1 MNKNIIGMASDHAG
15 FEMKEAIKS
24 RLEKAG
30 YEVKD
35 FGTCLLIFILMLI
48 LSLLIIFNPMKAVL
62 NINQSMGMIIIFY
75 SILDV
80 IMCYL
85 FRNNIN

>member
-30 YEVKD
+30 YADGFPQNLGHSVQNE
-35 FGTCLLIFILMLI
+35 
-48 LSLLIIFNPMKAVL
+48 
-62 NINQSMGMIIIFY
+62 
-75 SILDV
+75 
-80 IMCYL
+80 
-85 FRNNIN
+85 R